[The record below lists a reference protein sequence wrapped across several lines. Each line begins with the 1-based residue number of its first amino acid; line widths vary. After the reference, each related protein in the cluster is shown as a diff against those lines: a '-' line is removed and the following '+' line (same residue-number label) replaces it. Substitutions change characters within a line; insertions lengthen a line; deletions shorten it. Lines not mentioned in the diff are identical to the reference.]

1 MDLVFTDDDFDI
13 DSVDIIKNINILDH
27 NLLIVD
33 IDINLDN
40 NEEEE
45 RKFVYYSNS

>member
-27 NLLIVD
+27 NLQ
-33 IDINLDN
+33 
-40 NEEEE
+40 
-45 RKFVYYSNS
+45 